1 MTDPERF
8 RVGSIVAAAGSGK
21 SRLLAH
27 VADAY
32 AGPVVWCGIPD
43 PAPRT
48 EAALVGWLCDAAL
61 RARVIGPSGEATP
74 EIQTDVATI
83 DAISE
88 LLRTPGPAVLFVI
101 DDAHRIEGGA
111 AEEALGRLVART
123 PPRMR
128 LAMASR
134 VNLNFDLSRLRV
146 SGQVVEIG
154 PEELRFRTWEVEELF
169 RDVYR
174 EPLLP
179 EDVGVLAR
187 RTAGWAAYLQLFFLA
202 TARKP
207 QAERRRVLGSLASR
221 SRLVSEY
228 LGRHVLAGLSPR
240 LQEFLVRTSVLRRP
254 TVALCDE
261 FLDWKSGSAEL
272 LAELERRQLFT
283 ERVDDDAYRYHA
295 VILSYLD
302 AKLVEE
308 LGIPAAAAE
317 HRRAGQ
323 LLEREGWAEDA
334 LAAYARSED
343 WDGVGRVL
351 GHAGGELFGDE
362 LIEALPSTVVEND
375 ALLLMVRAHSE
386 LRRGALADAV
396 QTLREAESVAVST
409 RVAERCRQE
418 RDLIVSWADPDRPLD
433 SSWVGLVRLA
443 TRRQPQ
449 EAYRRAAGLPGV
461 SGRFAEGMAA
471 FLAGDARTASRLL
484 RGVADHPEAST
495 VMAAGALLVA
505 TVAAP
510 TISSGRSPD
519 DVERLLEEVEAS
531 GVPWLRR
538 LARAALLAADPT
550 AGRLLDDFVA
560 ACERHGDRWG
570 SAIIS
575 ALNGVAQLGNRDPAA
590 VKTLERAGEIFGELG
605 AGVLESTC
613 VAYGG
618 FAAYIS
624 GQHEAAVRHAYHAR
638 TLAGVQDAPVGIA
651 VAALTLGAL
660 FDDSRELA
668 RARQILEELGIWEL
682 HARPAGLLEPVGEE
696 SSDHTDVAQGEGEAV
711 TGETEPTPV
720 RLRCLGGFRLI
731 VGGEPVDESA
741 AKPMERALLHIL
753 AMRAGQSVHRE
764 ALIEALWPEANR
776 DAGLHRLQVAVS
788 SLRRLV
794 GADLVWRD
802 GDSYRLRLPEES
814 DVDRWVFQ
822 TGMQRAAA
830 ARAAGDSPAEEA
842 ALNAAADAYR
852 GPLLPGDGPAEWVVG
867 DRALLEGNYIEVS
880 ARLGT
885 LRLQRDDPHAAAEAV
900 RSGLAVDRY
909 RDELWKL
916 LIESAERAGNH
927 AEAGR
932 ARRAYEAVLDELGV

>member
-8 RVGSIVAAAGSGK
+8 RVGWIVAAAGSGK

-27 VADAY
+27 VANAY
-32 AGPVVWCGIPD
+32 PGPVVWCGIPD

-48 EAALVGWLCDAAL
+48 EAALVGWLRDAA
-61 RARVIGPSGEATP
+61 RQAREIGPSGGATP
-74 EIQTDVATI
+74 EIRSDVETV
-83 DAISE
+83 DAIAE
-88 LLRTPGPAVLFVI
+88 QLRNPGPAALFVI
-101 DDAHRIEGGA
+101 DDAHRIEGSA
-111 AEEALGRLVART
+111 AEEALGRLVTRT
-123 PPRMR
+123 PARMR

-134 VNLNFDLSRLRV
+134 VGLDFDLSRLRV

-254 TVALCDE
+254 TAPVCDE
-261 FLDWKSGSAEL
+261 LLGWESGSAEL

-308 LGIPAAAAE
+308 LGISAAAAE

-351 GHAGGELFGDE
+351 GHAGGEAFGDE

-396 QTLREAESVAVST
+396 QTLREAESVAVSAG
-409 RVAERCRQE
+409 VAERCRQE
-418 RDLIVSWADPDRPLD
+418 RDLIVCWADPDRPLD
-433 SSWVGLVRLA
+433 SSWVSLVRRA

-471 FLAGDARTASRLL
+471 FLAGDLRTATRLL

-505 TVAAP
+505 TIAAP
-510 TISSGRSPD
+510 TISPGRSPH
-519 DVERLLEEVEAS
+519 DVERLQEEVEAA

-538 LARAALLAADPT
+538 LARAALLAPERT
-550 AGRLLDDFVA
+550 AGRLLDDFAA

-575 ALNGVAQLGNRDPAA
+575 ALKGAAQLGNRDPAA
-590 VKTLERAGEIFGELG
+590 AKTLERAGEIFGELG

-618 FAAYIS
+618 FAAYIT
-624 GQHEAAVRHAYHAR
+624 GQHEAAVRYSYHAR

-660 FDDSRELA
+660 FDDSRELG
-668 RARQILEELGIWEL
+668 RARQILEELGMWEL
-682 HARPAGLLEPVGEE
+682 HARPAGLLEPVAEE
-696 SSDHTDVAQGEGEAV
+696 SGGHMDIPEEEAAAGEPQA
-711 TGETEPTPV
+711 TPV
-720 RLRCLGGFRLI
+720 RLRCLGGFSLT

-753 AMRAGQSVHRE
+753 AMRAGEPVHRE

-794 GADLVWRD
+794 GADLIWRD
-802 GDSYRLRLPEES
+802 GDSYRLRLPEGS
-814 DVDRWVFQ
+814 DVDRWAFH

-830 ARAAGDSPAEEA
+830 ARAAGDSSAEEA
-842 ALNAAADAYR
+842 ALTAAADTYR
-852 GPLLPGDGPAEWVVG
+852 GPLLPGDGPADWVVG

-880 ARLGT
+880 ARLGA
-885 LRLQRDDPHAAAEAV
+885 LRLQRDDPHAAADAV